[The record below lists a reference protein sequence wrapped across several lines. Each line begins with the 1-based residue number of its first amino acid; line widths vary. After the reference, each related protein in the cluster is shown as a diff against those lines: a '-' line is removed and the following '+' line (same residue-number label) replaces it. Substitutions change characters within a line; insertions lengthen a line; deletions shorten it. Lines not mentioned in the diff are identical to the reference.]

1 MMSRLK
7 LGGHYLAGLLVTVI
21 FILPL
26 FWALVASLRQPD
38 LPPPPS
44 IEWWPQTPHWHNYLE
59 IFHQVPMVRYTL
71 NSLLVVAVAVPVTV
85 VTASLAGFAIEQLP
99 DRQRRQWVTFSIAL
113 LMIPNASVWL
123 FRFQIF
129 RWLGLLDTLWALI
142 APAFAASSPLFVL
155 LFYWTFRRIPA
166 EIYQAARLDGANA
179 VKIWWK
185 LALPLTRP
193 TVAGVA
199 VLTFVMY
206 WSDFVSPVLY
216 IFQPQRYTL
225 PIGLQIL
232 KQLGPTNWSLLM
244 AAAVFMTVPVVL
256 LFVFLQSFFL
266 HDMSLANLLDKD

>member
-1 MMSRLK
+1 MMFKLK
-7 LGGHYLAGLLVTVI
+7 SGGRYLAGLFVTAL

-26 FWALVASLRQPD
+26 FWALVASLRQPN
-38 LPPPPS
+38 LPPPPA
-44 IEWWPQTPHWHNYLE
+44 IEWWPQAPHWYNYLE
-59 IFHQVPMVRYTL
+59 IFRQVPMTRYL
-71 NSLLVVAVAVPVTV
+71 VNSLLVVTVAVPMTLM
-85 VTASLAGFAIEQLP
+85 TASLAGFAIEQLP

-113 LMIPNASVWL
+113 LMVPNASVWL

-155 LFYWTFRRIPA
+155 LFYWTFRRIPT
-166 EIYQAARLDGANA
+166 EIYQAARLDGADA
-179 VKIWWK
+179 LKIWWQ

-193 TVAGVA
+193 TIAGVA
-199 VLTFVMY
+199 VLTFVVY

-256 LFVFLQSFFL
+256 LFIFLQNFFL
-266 HDMSLANLLDKD
+266 HDMSMANLLDKD